1 MKKCSQQL
9 LKSSVNIN
17 PMEAPHLF
25 NKTSRAWQA
34 WEARKGREGKRCHMQ
49 DWPSSLTG

>member
-1 MKKCSQQL
+1 MEECSQQL
-9 LKSSVNIN
+9 LESSVNTN

-34 WEARKGREGKRCHMQ
+34 WGGPEGEEKKCRMQ
-49 DWPSSLTG
+49 DWPSSPTG